1 MTKVYLVIWRG
12 WTDMRVMKAFS
23 TLDAALA
30 YAKKKNDTLD
40 RFDAQQYNVL
50 IMDVED

>member
-1 MTKVYLVIWRG
+1 MEVYLVIWRG

-30 YAKKKNDTLD
+30 YADKKNSTLD
-40 RFDAQQYNVL
+40 RFDAQQYSVL
-50 IMDVED
+50 IMNVED